1 MVSSTQEQ
9 VPQIYKFQRNGS
21 INQAENV
28 VENSKAVH
36 SKHERI
42 EKVRDDLDRKM
53 RYLYGN
59 LKTDV
64 DVKHDGAVYTNV
76 AFTILA
82 TTLLYLLFIKR

>member
-1 MVSSTQEQ
+1 MDSSTQE
-9 VPQIYKFQRNGS
+9 VPQIYRFQRNGS
-21 INQAENV
+21 MNKAENV

-36 SKHERI
+36 SKHKRI

>member
-1 MVSSTQEQ
+1 MSDRTWNPYRMSD
-9 VPQIYKFQRNGS
+9 NNS
-21 INQAENV
+21 INKVNRVIDHSNAI
-28 VENSKAVH
+28 K
-36 SKHERI
+36 SKHDNI
-42 EKVRDDLDRKM
+42 ESTRNDLDKKM

-64 DVKHDGAVYTNV
+64 DINHDGAVYTNV

>member
-1 MVSSTQEQ
+1 MSGRTWNPYRMSHNASIDKANTVMTNSNAIKTKHNE
-9 VPQIYKFQRNGS
+9 IENTRN
-21 INQAENV
+21 
-28 VENSKAVH
+28 
-36 SKHERI
+36 
-42 EKVRDDLDRKM
+42 DLDKKM

-64 DVKHDGAVYTNV
+64 DINHDGAVYTNV

>member
-1 MVSSTQEQ
+1 MSGRTSN
-9 VPQIYKFQRNGS
+9 PYRMSHNNS
-21 INQAENV
+21 I
-28 VENSKAVH
+28 SKANNVMTN
-36 SKHERI
+36 SNAIKTKHDDI
-42 EKVRDDLDRKM
+42 ENTRNDLDKKM

-64 DVKHDGAVYTNV
+64 DINHDGAVYTNV